1 MTRILVAT
9 PQDTLDALMRKP
21 ERERLES
28 LGDVVWRTDLN
39 RQTAEDDYGR
49 ALAETRP
56 DILVSGWASPC
67 LTGRLL
73 QDNPQL
79 KLAINLTGEVK
90 KYVARECLEQ
100 GLTVTNWGDVPAAS
114 VAEAA
119 LMMTLASLRKVY
131 HWQCEMH
138 RNRTWRPDPPNSR
151 WTPQG
156 LFDKTVGL
164 YGFGL
169 IAREYAL
176 MLKPFNPR
184 ILVFSGWITPED
196 KTRYNVETVDSL
208 KALFAQSDIVAIH
221 TGNRPDTHHSVNAD
235 ILAAMKDGGHLINTA
250 RGPIV
255 DTHAL
260 VAELKRERLYAALDV
275 FEDEPLPA
283 DHPLRGLDGCL
294 LFPHQAGPTNDYR
307 FRCGVNAVDQVE
319 RHISGEPL
327 KFRIALDQYDR
338 MT

>member
-9 PQDTLDALMRKP
+9 PQDTLDALMKTT

-28 LGDVVWRTDLN
+28 LGHVVWRPDLN
-39 RQTAEDDYGR
+39 RQTAEEEYGR

-56 DILVSGWASPC
+56 DILVIGWASPR
-67 LTGRLL
+67 LTARLL

-79 KLAINLTGEVK
+79 ELAINLTGEVK
-90 KYVARECLEQ
+90 NYVVRECLEQ

-114 VAEAA
+114 VAESA

-138 RNRTWRPDPPNSR
+138 QNKAWRPDTPNPR

-164 YGFGL
+164 YGFGR
-169 IAREYAL
+169 IAREYTL

-184 ILVFSGWITPED
+184 ILVFSGWIAPED
-196 KTRYNVETVDSL
+196 KTRYGVETVDSL

-235 ILAAMKDGGHLINTA
+235 ILAAMKDGGHLIKPA
-250 RGPIV
+250 RGPII
-255 DTHAL
+255 DTDAL
-260 VAELKRERLYAALDV
+260 VAELKRDRLYAALDV

-283 DHPLRGLDGCL
+283 DHPLRGLAGCL
-294 LFPHQAGPTNDYR
+294 LFPHQGGPTIDYR
-307 FRCGVNAVDQVE
+307 FRCGVNAVEQVE
-319 RHISGEPL
+319 RHVSGTPL
-327 KFRIALDQYDR
+327 KYRIALDQYDR